1 MNTDYY
7 TSVNYLEGDD
17 AFAGTADGYRRRLPA
32 LDSLKGSPDYSALKE
47 VLHRR
52 RLAGKK
58 HSKDASAPVK
68 SLWFYDV
75 VKNKIKKNFQIIAG
89 VGFVTVCYQIFGT
102 IFACVVARA
111 IKKSRKEKESAAQI
125 AQNVAQRG

>member
-1 MNTDYY
+1 MMAAPG
-7 TSVNYLEGDD
+7 VN
-17 AFAGTADGYRRRLPA
+17 DGYRRRLPA
-32 LDSLKGSPDYSALKE
+32 LDSIKGSPDYSALKE

-52 RLAGKK
+52 RLKAKK
-58 HSKDASAPVK
+58 KSNDASAPVK
-68 SLWFYDV
+68 SLWCYDV
-75 VKNKIKKNFQIIAG
+75 VKNKIKKNSKIIAG